1 MYLWNR
7 LLYSKFWKPASCAK
21 KFILLLLPLLLWG
34 CDSQQKQPAQQSAD
48 QQSVSTEA
56 LESVTPPPRAEDW
69 HTFMHDLSFSGVSP
83 DESLTPP
90 LALLWKFKTGGPLY
104 ASPVTANGTLYIG
117 STDGKLYALDAKQWG
132 IKWVFDAGDAI
143 RYSAIALGD
152 RVYFNTRN
160 NKVYALDA
168 KTGEKLWEFKSK
180 NWMDAPPV
188 VADNKVYIGVFP
200 SKIYVLNAR
209 TGTVESVRER
219 TIHIRGIE
227 YGCAKGVF
235 RPVFPEHDAKLW
247 RDQTGG
253 SESYPVVANDV
264 VYIGA
269 RDGQLH
275 AFDASSKTQVW
286 TYQLGGF
293 VEAAPAISDGIL
305 YAASGDGSVY
315 AFTNASEV
323 VNFANGN
330 RVKET
335 RRTGVVVHD
344 TAPVYTTK
352 EGTSVLLNL
361 NDAVRLPIVQASD
374 ESTPNARMAF
384 DGYEVELP
392 NGVRGWM
399 DKFAFGEFENTD
411 GIMFN
416 TTFSRRRD
424 LPTDSPR
431 RIQLLEGAEFPRWS
445 PDGELIAF
453 LKRNDLSSRYWRAN
467 ELWIMDRKGETARR
481 LYVGQFYNPHISW
494 SLDSR
499 LLAFEVDEE
508 GERYI
513 YTVDWQ
519 FGRIKQLAFGEGPAW
534 SPTSN
539 RLVFRR
545 HEKEMDVIYRIN
557 SDGSDL
563 RAIARVPI
571 ERRQRSY
578 TYLPAPSWAPDGT
591 RVAFGVNSSKYV
603 GVRIQNIEGERL
615 KEIQT
620 QHQKVRQLN
629 WSADST
635 QLAYVL
641 SGSNRPGQRIDK
653 QLHISAS
660 TPTLTQSQILK
671 HTSPSWS
678 PTGKQLAYLERE
690 DCGGILWKVWV
701 YDLESGEKAP
711 IARTAMKLTSV
722 VWMPDGEHLCL
733 WQTSDYLR
741 DNAYKPALTQ
751 GWIVP
756 VDLPTFE

>member
-1 MYLWNR
+1 MHIVRRLRNRKYLIVLMC
-7 LLYSKFWKPASCAK
+7 LLV
-21 KFILLLLPLLLWG
+21 WG
-34 CDSQQKQPAQQSAD
+34 CDSEEKKQTQRPTAQQPIPSE
-48 QQSVSTEA
+48 VMEP
-56 LESVTPPPRAEDW
+56 VTPPRAEDW
-69 HTFMHDLSFSGVSP
+69 HTFMYDLGFSGISP
-83 DESLTPP
+83 DKSLTPP
-90 LALLWKFKTGGPLY
+90 LELLWKFKTGGPLY
-104 ASPVTANGTLYIG
+104 ASPVIANGILYIG
-117 STDGKLYALDAKQWG
+117 SIDGKLYALDAKQWG

-143 RYSAIALGD
+143 RYSAAVLGD
-152 RVYFNTRN
+152 RVYFSARN

-180 NWMDAPPV
+180 NWMDAPPIV
-188 VADNKVYIGVFP
+188 VDNKVYVGAFP

-209 TGTVESVRER
+209 TGTLESRREK
-219 TIHIRGIE
+219 TIQIRGVE
-227 YGCAKGVF
+227 YGCANGVF
-235 RPVFPEHDAKLW
+235 RPISPEHNAELW
-247 RDQTGG
+247 RSQTAG
-253 SESYPVVANDV
+253 SESYPVTANGT

-275 AFDASSKTQVW
+275 AFDTTSKTQIW

-315 AFTNASEV
+315 AFTSAGEV
-323 VNFANGN
+323 TNLTNGN
-330 RVKET
+330 QATDT
-335 RRTGVVVHD
+335 RQTGFVVHD
-344 TAPVYTTK
+344 TAPVYADK
-352 EGTSVLLNL
+352 EGRVVLLNL
-361 NDAVRLPIVQASD
+361 NDGVHLPIVQTSD
-374 ESTPNARMAF
+374 
-384 DGYEVELP
+384 DWYEVELP

-399 DKFAFGEFENTD
+399 DKFAFGEFKDTD

-416 TTFSRRRD
+416 TTFGRRRGS
-424 LPTDSPR
+424 PTAAPR
-431 RIQLLEGAEFPRWS
+431 RMQLIEGAEYPRWS

-453 LKRNDLSSRYWRAN
+453 LKRSDVGSRYWRAN
-467 ELWIMDRKGETARR
+467 ELWIMDRNAEQARK
-481 LYVGQFYNPHISW
+481 LFTGHFYNPQVSW

-499 LLAFEVDEE
+499 ILAFEVDID

-519 FGRIKQLAFGEGPAW
+519 FGWITQLVRGEGPAW

-545 HEKEMDVIYRIN
+545 REKGMDVIYRIN

-571 ERRQRSY
+571 ERRQRTA
-578 TYLPAPSWAPDGT
+578 TYLAAPSWAPDGT
-591 RVAFGVNSSKYV
+591 RVAFGVNNAKYV
-603 GVRIQNIEGERL
+603 GIRIQDIEGQRL

-620 QHQKVRQLN
+620 QHQQVHQLN
-629 WSADST
+629 WSVDGK

-660 TPTLTQSQILK
+660 APALTQSQILK
-671 HTSPSWS
+671 HTSPAWS

-690 DCGGILWKVWV
+690 DCEGIRWKVWV
-701 YDLESGEKAP
+701 YDFESGEKSS

-722 VWMPDGEHLCL
+722 AWTSDGKQLCL

-741 DNAYKPALTQ
+741 DNAYKPALTK

-756 VDLPTFE
+756 IDIR

>member
-1 MYLWNR
+1 MF
-7 LLYSKFWKPASCAK
+7 LLV
-21 KFILLLLPLLLWG
+21 WG
-34 CDSQQKQPAQQSAD
+34 CDSQQKQQTQQPTE
-48 QQSVSTEA
+48 QQPVPSEVMKPIT
-56 LESVTPPPRAEDW
+56 PPRAEDW
-69 HTFMHDLSFSGVSP
+69 YTFMYDLGFSGVSP
-83 DESLTPP
+83 DQNLAPP
-90 LALLWKFKTGGPLY
+90 LELLWKFKTGGPLY

-117 STDGKLYALDAKQWG
+117 STDGKLYALNAKQWG

-143 RYSAIALGD
+143 RYSAAVIGD
-152 RVYFNTRN
+152 RVYFSARN

-180 NWMDAPPV
+180 NWMDAPPI
-188 VADNKVYIGVFP
+188 VADNKVYVGAFR
-200 SKIYVLNAR
+200 STIYVLNAR
-209 TGTVESVRER
+209 TGALESRREKA
-219 TIHIRGIE
+219 IQIQGIE
-227 YGCAKGVF
+227 YGCANGVF
-235 RPVFPEHDAKLW
+235 RPVYPEHDAKLW
-247 RDQTGG
+247 RGQTAG
-253 SESYPVVANDV
+253 SESYPVTANGT

-269 RDGQLH
+269 RDGRLH
-275 AFDASSKTQVW
+275 AFDMASKVQTWV
-286 TYQLGGF
+286 YQLGGF

-315 AFTNASEV
+315 AFINASEAT
-323 VNFANGN
+323 NLANRN
-330 RVKET
+330 RATDT
-335 RRTGVVVHD
+335 RQTGIVAHD
-344 TAPVYTTK
+344 TAPVYADK
-352 EGTSVLLNL
+352 EGLSVLLNL
-361 NDAVRLPIVQASD
+361 NDGVRLPIVQTSD
-374 ESTPNARMAF
+374 ESTSNARMAF
-384 DGYEVELP
+384 DGYEIELP

-399 DKFAFGEFENTD
+399 DKFAFGEFEDTD
-411 GIMFN
+411 GILFN

-424 LPTDSPR
+424 LPTDPPR
-431 RIQLLEGAEFPRWS
+431 RVQLIEGAEFPRWS

-453 LKRNDLSSRYWRAN
+453 LKRNDVGSRYWRAN
-467 ELWIMDRKGETARR
+467 ELWIMDRKGEQARK
-481 LYVGQFYNPHISW
+481 LGTGQFYNPHVSW

-519 FGRIKQLAFGEGPAW
+519 FGRIKQLARGEGPAW

-545 HEKEMDVIYRIN
+545 REKEMDVIYRVN

-571 ERRQRSY
+571 ERRQRTY
-578 TYLPAPSWAPDGT
+578 TYLSAPSWAPDGT
-591 RVAFGVNSSKYV
+591 RVAFGVNNAKYV
-603 GVRIQNIEGERL
+603 GIRIQDIEGQRL
-615 KEIQT
+615 KEMPT
-620 QHQKVRQLN
+620 QHQQVHQLN
-629 WSADST
+629 WSADGT

-660 TPTLTQSQILK
+660 APALTQSQILK
-671 HTSPSWS
+671 HTSPAWS

-690 DCGGILWKVWV
+690 DCEGIRWKVWV
-701 YDLESGEKAP
+701 CDFETGKKFP
-711 IARTAMKLTSV
+711 IARTKMKLTSV
-722 VWMPDGEHLCL
+722 VWTPDGKHLCL

-756 VDLPTFE
+756 IDLPTFE

>member
-1 MYLWNR
+1 MV
-7 LLYSKFWKPASCAK
+7 LLV
-21 KFILLLLPLLLWG
+21 WG
-34 CDSQQKQPAQQSAD
+34 CDSQQKQQTQQPVPSE
-48 QQSVSTEA
+48 VM
-56 LESVTPPPRAEDW
+56 ESVTPPPRAEDW
-69 HTFMHDLSFSGVSP
+69 HTFMHDLGFSGMSP
-83 DESLTPP
+83 DRSLAPP
-90 LALLWKFKTGGPLY
+90 LELLWKFKTGGPLY
-104 ASPVTANGTLYIG
+104 ASPVIANGILYIG

-143 RYSAIALGD
+143 RYSATVLGD
-152 RVYFNTRN
+152 RVYFNARN
-160 NKVYALDA
+160 NKVYALDT

-188 VADNKVYIGVFP
+188 VAANKVYIGVFP
-200 SKIYVLNAR
+200 SKIHVLNAR

-219 TIHIRGIE
+219 IIHINGIE

-235 RPVFPEHDAKLW
+235 RPVFPEHNAKMW
-247 RDQTGG
+247 RDQTAG
-253 SESYPVVANDV
+253 SESYPVIANDV

-269 RDGQLH
+269 RDGHLH
-275 AFDASSKTQVW
+275 AFDTSSKTQIWVH
-286 TYQLGGF
+286 QLGGF

-323 VNFANGN
+323 TDSG
-330 RVKET
+330 
-335 RRTGVVVHD
+335 RTDGATAPRQTGIVVHD
-344 TAPVYTTK
+344 TAPVYANK

-361 NDAVRLPIVQASD
+361 NDGVRLPIVQTSD
-374 ESTPNARMAF
+374 ESTPNARTAF

-392 NGVRGWM
+392 NGIRGWM
-399 DKFAFGEFENTD
+399 DKFAFGVFEDTD
-411 GIMFN
+411 GVMFN
-416 TTFSRRRD
+416 TTFSGGHG
-424 LPTDSPR
+424 LSIALPR
-431 RIQLLEGAEFPRWS
+431 RMQLLEGAEFPRWS
-445 PDGELIAF
+445 PDGKLIAF
-453 LKRNDLSSRYWRAN
+453 LKRNDLKSRYWRAN
-467 ELWIMDRKGETARR
+467 ELWIMDREGKQARR
-481 LYVGQFYNPHISW
+481 LYTGQFYNPHISW

-499 LLAFEVDEE
+499 LLAFEVDEG

-519 FGRIKQLAFGEGPAW
+519 FGRIKQLALGEGPAW

-545 HEKEMDVIYRIN
+545 YDFSQTGGMDVIYRIN

-563 RAIARVPI
+563 SAIARVPI
-571 ERRQRSY
+571 ERRQRNY
-578 TYLPAPSWAPDGT
+578 TYLPAPTWAPDGT
-591 RVAFGVNSSKYV
+591 RVAFGVNNSKYV
-603 GVRIQNIEGERL
+603 GVRIQNIEGERI

-620 QHQKVRQLN
+620 QHQKVQQLN

-653 QLHISAS
+653 QLHISES
-660 TPTLTQSQILK
+660 TPTLTQNQILK
-671 HTSPSWS
+671 HTSPAWS
-678 PTGKQLAYLERE
+678 PTKRQLAYLERE
-690 DCGGILWKVWV
+690 DCQGIRWKVWI
-701 YDLESGEKAP
+701 YDLESGKKVP

-722 VWMPDGEHLCL
+722 VWMPDGKHLCL

-756 VDLPTFE
+756 VDIPTFE

>member
-7 LLYSKFWKPASCAK
+7 LLYNKFSLTSCAK
-21 KFILLLLPLLLWG
+21 KFTALLLLLLVCG
-34 CDSQQKQPAQQSAD
+34 CDSQEQKQTQQSAG
-48 QQSVSTEA
+48 QQAVSSEA
-56 LESVTPPPRAEDW
+56 MESVTPPPRAEDW
-69 HTFMHDLSFSGVSP
+69 HTFMHDLGFSGMSP
-83 DESLTPP
+83 DQSLTPP

-104 ASPVTANGTLYIG
+104 ASPVIANGILYIG

-143 RYSAIALGD
+143 RYSATVLGD
-152 RVYFNTRN
+152 RVYFNARN
-160 NKVYALDA
+160 NKVYALNT

-209 TGTVESVRER
+209 TGTVETMRER

-235 RPVFPEHDAKLW
+235 RPVFPEHDAKSW

-253 SESYPVVANDV
+253 SESYPVIANGV

-275 AFDASSKTQVW
+275 AFDASSKIQVW
-286 TYQLGGF
+286 TYQLGDF
-293 VEAAPAISDGIL
+293 VEATPAISDGIL

-323 VNFANGN
+323 ANLAN
-330 RVKET
+330 RNRATDT
-335 RRTGVVVHD
+335 RQTGVVVHD

-361 NDAVRLPIVQASD
+361 NDAVRLPIVQAV
-374 ESTPNARMAF
+374 
-384 DGYEVELP
+384 DGWYEVELP
-392 NGVRGWM
+392 NGVHGWM
-399 DKFAFGEFENTD
+399 DKFAFGEFEDTD
-411 GIMFN
+411 GVMFN
-416 TTFSRRRD
+416 TTFSRKRG
-424 LPTDSPR
+424 LPTVPPR
-431 RIQLLEGAEFPRWS
+431 RMQLLEGAEFPRWS
-445 PDGELIAF
+445 PDGELIVF
-453 LKRNDLSSRYWRAN
+453 LRRNDLSSRYWRAN
-467 ELWIMDRKGETARR
+467 ELWIMDRKGEQARR
-481 LYVGQFYNPHISW
+481 LYAGQFYNPHVSW

-499 LLAFEVDEE
+499 LLAFEVDEA

-519 FGRIKQLAFGEGPAW
+519 FGRIKQLVRGEGPAW

-563 RAIARVPI
+563 SAIARVPI
-571 ERRQRSY
+571 ERRQRNY

-591 RVAFGVNSSKYV
+591 RVAFGVNNSKYV

-653 QLHISAS
+653 QLHISGS
-660 TPTLTQSQILK
+660 VPTLTQSQILK
-671 HTSPSWS
+671 HTSPAWS

-701 YDLESGEKAP
+701 YDLESGKKMP
-711 IARTAMKLTSV
+711 IARTSMKLSSV
-722 VWMPDGEHLCL
+722 IWMPDGEYLCL

-751 GWIVP
+751 AWIVP
-756 VDLPTFE
+756 VDIPTFE

>member
-1 MYLWNR
+1 MHIVRRLRNRKYLIVLMF
-7 LLYSKFWKPASCAK
+7 LL
-21 KFILLLLPLLLWG
+21 IWG
-34 CDSQQKQPAQQSAD
+34 CDSPEQKQTQRSAGQQPVPSE
-48 QQSVSTEA
+48 VM
-56 LESVTPPPRAEDW
+56 ESVTPPPRPEDW
-69 HTFMHDLSFSGVSP
+69 HTFMHDLGFSGMSP
-83 DESLTPP
+83 DKSLAPP

-104 ASPVTANGTLYIG
+104 ASPVIANGVLYIG

-143 RYSAIALGD
+143 RYAATVLGD
-152 RVYFNTRN
+152 RVYFNARN
-160 NKVYALDA
+160 NKVYALDT

-188 VADNKVYIGVFP
+188 VVDNKVYVGVFP
-200 SKIYVLNAR
+200 SNIYVLNAR
-209 TGTVESVRER
+209 TGTIESVRER

-253 SESYPVVANDV
+253 SESYPIIANDV

-323 VNFANGN
+323 TNLASKNSEVTNLASGN

-335 RRTGVVVHD
+335 QRTGVVTHD

-352 EGTSVLLNL
+352 AGASVLLNL
-361 NDAVRLPIVQASD
+361 NDAVRLPILQASD
-374 ESTPNARMAF
+374 GWYA
-384 DGYEVELP
+384 VELP
-392 NGVRGWM
+392 NGVQGWM
-399 DKFAFGEFENTD
+399 DKFAFGEFEDTD

-416 TTFSRRRD
+416 TTFSRKRGF
-424 LPTDSPR
+424 PTEPPR
-431 RIQLLEGAEFPRWS
+431 RMQLLEGAEFPRWS
-445 PDGELIAF
+445 PDGGLVAF
-453 LKRNDLSSRYWRAN
+453 LKRNDLGSRYWRAN
-467 ELWIMDRKGETARR
+467 ELWIMDRKGAQARR

-499 LLAFEVDEE
+499 LLAFEVDEA

-519 FGRIKQLAFGEGPAW
+519 FGRVKQLAFGEGPAW

-563 RAIARVPI
+563 KAVARVPI
-571 ERRQRSY
+571 ERPQRNY
-578 TYLPAPSWAPDGT
+578 TYLLAPSWAPDGT

-660 TPTLTQSQILK
+660 VPTLTQSQILK
-671 HTSPSWS
+671 HTSPAWS

-690 DCGGILWKVWV
+690 DCGGIRWKVWV
-701 YDLESGEKAP
+701 YDLESGKKVP
-711 IARTAMKLTSV
+711 IARTSMKLTSV

-751 GWIVP
+751 AWIVP
-756 VDLPTFE
+756 VDIPTFE

>member
-1 MYLWNR
+1 MHIVRQLRNRKYLIVLMF
-7 LLYSKFWKPASCAK
+7 LLV
-21 KFILLLLPLLLWG
+21 WG
-34 CDSQQKQPAQQSAD
+34 CDSQQKQQTQQPTG
-48 QQSVSTEA
+48 QQP
-56 LESVTPPPRAEDW
+56 VTSEVIEPVTPPRAEDW
-69 HTFMHDLSFSGVSP
+69 RTFMYDLGFSGMSP
-83 DESLTPP
+83 DQSLAPP

-104 ASPVTANGTLYIG
+104 ASPVIANGTLYIG
-117 STDGKLYALDAKQWG
+117 STDGKFYALDAKRWD

-143 RYSAIALGD
+143 RYSAAVIGD
-152 RVYFNTRN
+152 RVYFSARN

-180 NWMDAPPV
+180 NWMDAPPIV
-188 VADNKVYIGVFP
+188 TDNKVYVGAFR
-200 SKIYVLNAR
+200 STIYVLNAR
-209 TGTVESVRER
+209 TGTLESRR
-219 TIHIRGIE
+219 DKTIQIRGIE
-227 YGCAKGVF
+227 YGCANGVF
-235 RPVFPEHDAKLW
+235 RPVSPEHDAKLW
-247 RDQTGG
+247 RGQTAG
-253 SESYPVVANDV
+253 SESYPVTANGT

-275 AFDASSKTQVW
+275 AFDMASKTQTW
-286 TYQLGGF
+286 AYQLGGF

-315 AFTNASEV
+315 AFTNANKV
-323 VNFANGN
+323 TDLTNGN
-330 RVKET
+330 RAADT
-335 RRTGVVVHD
+335 RQTGIVVHD
-344 TAPVYTTK
+344 TATVYTNK
-352 EGTSVLLNL
+352 EGPSVLLNL
-361 NDAVRLPIVQASD
+361 NDAVRLPIVQTS
-374 ESTPNARMAF
+374 E
-384 DGYEVELP
+384 GWYEVELP

-399 DKFAFGEFENTD
+399 DKFAFGEFEDTA
-411 GIMFN
+411 GILFN

-424 LPTDSPR
+424 LPTAPPH
-431 RIQLLEGAEFPRWS
+431 RIQLIEGAEFPRWS

-453 LKRNDLSSRYWRAN
+453 LRRSDVSSRYWRAN
-467 ELWIMDRKGETARR
+467 ELWIMDRKGKQARK
-481 LYVGQFYNPHISW
+481 LFTGQFYNPHISW

-499 LLAFEVDEE
+499 LLAFEVDED

-513 YTVDWQ
+513 WTVDWQ
-519 FGRIKQLAFGEGPAW
+519 FGRIKQLVRGEGPAW

-545 HEKEMDVIYRIN
+545 RDFSQTGAMDVIYRVN
-557 SDGSDL
+557 SDGSGL

-571 ERRQRSY
+571 ERRQRTY

-591 RVAFGVNSSKYV
+591 RVAFGVNNAKYV
-603 GVRIQNIEGERL
+603 GIRIQDIEGQRL

-620 QHQKVRQLN
+620 QHQKVHHLT
-629 WSADST
+629 WSADAT

-660 TPTLTQSQILK
+660 APALTQSQILK
-671 HTSPSWS
+671 HTSPAWS

-690 DCGGILWKVWV
+690 DCEGIRWKVWV
-701 YDLESGEKAP
+701 YNLESRKKFA

-722 VWMPDGEHLCL
+722 VWTPDGKHLCL

-741 DNAYKPALTQ
+741 DNAYKPALTR

-756 VDLPTFE
+756 VQL

>member
-1 MYLWNR
+1 MV
-7 LLYSKFWKPASCAK
+7 LLV
-21 KFILLLLPLLLWG
+21 WG
-34 CDSQQKQPAQQSAD
+34 CDSQQKQQAQRSGG
-48 QQSVSTEA
+48 QQPVPSEVMEP
-56 LESVTPPPRAEDW
+56 VTPPRAEDW
-69 HTFMHDLSFSGVSP
+69 HTFMYDLGFSGMSP
-83 DESLTPP
+83 DQSLAPP

-104 ASPVTANGTLYIG
+104 ASPVIANGILYIG

-143 RYSAIALGD
+143 RYSAVVLGE
-152 RVYFNTRN
+152 RVYFNARN

-219 TIHIRGIE
+219 IIHINGIE

-235 RPVFPEHDAKLW
+235 RPVFPEHNAKMW
-247 RDQTGG
+247 RDQTAG
-253 SESYPVVANDV
+253 SESYPVIANGN

-269 RDGQLH
+269 RDGHLH
-275 AFDASSKTQVW
+275 AFDASSKTQIW
-286 TYQLGGF
+286 GHQLGGF

-323 VNFANGN
+323 TNAGSTDGATN
-330 RVKET
+330 T
-335 RRTGVVVHD
+335 RQTGIVVHD
-344 TAPVYTTK
+344 AAPVYANK

-361 NDAVRLPIVQASD
+361 NDGVRLPIVQASD
-374 ESTPNARMAF
+374 ESTSNARMAS
-384 DGYEVELP
+384 GWYGVELP

-399 DKFAFGEFENTD
+399 DKFAFGEFEDID
-411 GIMFN
+411 GVMFN
-416 TTFSRRRD
+416 TTFSGGHS
-424 LPTDSPR
+424 LSTALPR

-445 PDGELIAF
+445 PDGKLIAF
-453 LKRNDLSSRYWRAN
+453 LKRNDLRSRYWRAN
-467 ELWIMDRKGETARR
+467 ELWIMDREGKQARR
-481 LYVGQFYNPHISW
+481 LYTGQFYNPHISW

-499 LLAFEVDEE
+499 LLAFEVDEG

-519 FGRIKQLAFGEGPAW
+519 FGRIKQLVLGEGPAW

-545 HEKEMDVIYRIN
+545 YDSSQAGGMDVIYRIN

-563 RAIARVPI
+563 SAIARVPI
-571 ERRQRSY
+571 ERRQRNY
-578 TYLPAPSWAPDGT
+578 TYLPAPTWAPDGT
-591 RVAFGVNSSKYV
+591 RVAFGVNNSKYV
-603 GVRIQNIEGERL
+603 GVRIQNIEGERI

-620 QHQKVRQLN
+620 QHQKVQQLN

-653 QLHISAS
+653 QLHISES
-660 TPTLTQSQILK
+660 TPTLTQSQILE
-671 HTSPSWS
+671 HTSPAWS
-678 PTGKQLAYLERE
+678 PTGRQLAYLERE
-690 DCGGILWKVWV
+690 DCQGIRWKVWV
-701 YDLESGEKAP
+701 YDLESGKKMP

-722 VWMPDGEHLCL
+722 VWMPDGKHLCL

-751 GWIVP
+751 AWIVP
-756 VDLPTFE
+756 IDIR